1 MEKDTSHMIDD
12 ILTEV
17 HYWRSRGLTE
27 VEIAAGLKDMFGSL
41 TDKVG
46 LGFGQTIKKEIVRWL
61 MTKIGINPNTWTAVV
76 FENAFANLNFK
87 DYGKVFTDC
96 SFTSGLLAKS
106 IIESFIDKWRYE
118 KGFNNMFLVFL
129 QDTVVE
135 SIADSDIV
143 NKLEEKIS
151 PVLCPIL
158 SKGFG
163 VFKDAITG
171 ASKAL

>member
-1 MEKDTSHMIDD
+1 MEEDTSHIIDD

-27 VEIAAGLKDMFGSL
+27 EEIGAGLESMFGSL
-41 TDKVG
+41 VDKAG

-61 MTKIGINPNTWTAVV
+61 LAKIGINPNTWTAVV
-76 FENAFANLNFK
+76 FENAFASLNFA

-96 SFTSGLLAKS
+96 SFTTGLLAKS
-106 IIESFIDKWRYE
+106 IIASFIDKWRYE

-129 QDTVVE
+129 QQTVVE
-135 SIADSDIV
+135 SVADSDIV
-143 NKLEEKIS
+143 NKLEEKIN
-151 PVLCPIL
+151 PVICPIL

-163 VFKDAITG
+163 VFKDVISG

>member
-1 MEKDTSHMIDD
+1 MEEDTSHIIDD

-27 VEIAAGLKDMFGSL
+27 EEIGAGLKDMFGSL
-41 TDKVG
+41 VDKAG

-61 MTKIGINPNTWTAVV
+61 LAKIGINPNTWTAVV
-76 FENAFANLNFK
+76 FENAFASLNFA

-96 SFTSGLLAKS
+96 SFT
-106 IIESFIDKWRYE
+106 
-118 KGFNNMFLVFL
+118 
-129 QDTVVE
+129 TV
-135 SIADSDIV
+135 ADSDIV
-143 NKLEEKIS
+143 NKLEEKIN
-151 PVLCPIL
+151 PVICPIL

-163 VFKDAITG
+163 VFKDVISG

>member
-1 MEKDTSHMIDD
+1 M
-12 ILTEV
+12 
-17 HYWRSRGLTE
+17 
-27 VEIAAGLKDMFGSL
+27 A
-41 TDKVG
+41 
-46 LGFGQTIKKEIVRWL
+46 
-61 MTKIGINPNTWTAVV
+61 KIGINPNTWTAVV

-171 ASKAL
+171 APKAL